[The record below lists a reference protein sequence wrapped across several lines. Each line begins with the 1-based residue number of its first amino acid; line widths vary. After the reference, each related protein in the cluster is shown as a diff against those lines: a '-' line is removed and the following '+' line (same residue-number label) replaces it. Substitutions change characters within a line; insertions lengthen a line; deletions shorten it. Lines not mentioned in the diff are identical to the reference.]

1 MCAQP
6 DKRVGNGYL
15 EDFQQLYFILH
26 HQDIGFAVVGYEE
39 DGFRTV
45 GSVDSC
51 SQSPGVCGGVCVCV
65 CVRVCQTERETI
77 ANVFHGYLQAEP
89 YATHTC

>member
-1 MCAQP
+1 MCDQP
-6 DKRVGNGYL
+6 DKRVGDGYL
-15 EDFQQLYFILH
+15 EDFQQLDFILH

-65 CVRVCQTERETI
+65 RACVSDGKRNNC
-77 ANVFHGYLQAEP
+77 
-89 YATHTC
+89 